1 MKLTVL
7 GWAAGISTP
16 TAPQAGYLLQTEN
29 TTILFECGSGVVAEL
44 QNHVE
49 MTGFEAMVLSHLH
62 SDHVADV
69 MELVVHRRYHPI
81 WDEDGYERRLPTW
94 APAEAPERLAVAY
107 APSAADRENETLT
120 DVFDFTTITDGTK
133 FTIGDIDVVA
143 IETQHSVEC
152 YGFRFSAE
160 GRTLGFTADSGP
172 CDAVLEIGRDADLLL
187 SEATWDHSRA
197 ATSHLSGRQAGEYA
211 KRAGAKRLLLTHLE
225 SWTDHDKII
234 AEAREAYGELEVCEA
249 GKTYEV

>member
-1 MKLTVL
+1 LKLTVL

-16 TAPQAGYLLQTEN
+16 ESPQAGYILRTESTTVLL
-29 TTILFECGSGVVAEL
+29 ECGSGVIGEL
-44 QNHVE
+44 QNHLE
-49 MTGFEAMVLSHLH
+49 MTGFEAMILSHLH

-81 WDEDGYERRLPTW
+81 WDEEGYERLLPTW

-107 APSAADRENETLT
+107 APSAADRANETLT
-120 DVFDFTTITDGTK
+120 DVFDFTTIVDGTE
-133 FTIGDIDVVA
+133 FQIGDIEVKA

-172 CDAVLEIGRDADLLL
+172 CDGVAEIARDVDLLL

-197 ATSHLSGRQAGEYA
+197 GRSHMSGKEAGENA
-211 KRAGAKRLLLTHLE
+211 KSAGAKRLLLTHLE
-225 SWTDHDKII
+225 SWTDTDKII
-234 AEAREAYGELEVCEA
+234 AEAREAYGDLEVCEV
-249 GKTYEV
+249 GRTYEV